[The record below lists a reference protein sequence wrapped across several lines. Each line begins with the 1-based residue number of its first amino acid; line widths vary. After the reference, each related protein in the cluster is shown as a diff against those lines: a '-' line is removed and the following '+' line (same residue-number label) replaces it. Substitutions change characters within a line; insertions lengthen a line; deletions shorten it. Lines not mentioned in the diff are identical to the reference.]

1 MIIPVDFDKRITV
14 TVSDQ
19 NSFGAHRVFVTV
31 VGKISLG
38 TDLKSLCKIISLQ
51 IFIQQMNFLHE
62 ALSTPHEHE
71 GRSKRK
77 TSEGG
82 IFDRQNGC
90 QKNRFYECFDICFLN
105 I

>member
-1 MIIPVDFDKRITV
+1 MAV

-31 VGKISLG
+31 VRNIPLG

-62 ALSTPHEHE
+62 ALSTPHGHE

-77 TSEGG
+77 TSKGG
-82 IFDRQNGC
+82 IFDRQTGVKRIVFMNAMI
-90 QKNRFYECFDICFLN
+90 FAF
-105 I
+105 